1 MNFVVIVV
9 ILFLLVGFLLALK
22 VTSSTKDDGLSF
34 DSRETLF
41 SPAERSF
48 LGVLEQALNDSYRV
62 FGKVPLGDLV
72 KPARGLSNSKRVG
85 ALNKV
90 NQKHVDFVVCTVTD
104 LAVVGV
110 VELDDQ
116 SHGREDRKKNDVFVG
131 RALSGAGI
139 PIARFSAKKG
149 YQIQEVRATLV
160 EALKLAVN
168 VPAPT
173 QPNAQEPPIP
183 LQAVTEPE
191 PEPTPI
197 VAQPDA
203 TETKPVC
210 ERCGAAMVKRQA
222 KNGPHAGKFFWAC
235 STFPKCRQVVAI
247 PEVVVKSLSSVP
259 EPNGDTY

>member
-9 ILFLLVGFLLALK
+9 ILFLLVGLLLAALK
-22 VTSSTKDDGLSF
+22 VKSATKDDGLSF
-34 DSRETLF
+34 DSLKTLF
-41 SPAERSF
+41 TPAERSF

-62 FGKVPLGDLV
+62 FGKVRLGDLV
-72 KPARGLSNSKRVG
+72 KPAKGLSNSKRVG

-90 NQKHVDFVVCTVTD
+90 NQKHVDFVVCTASD

-139 PIARFSAKKG
+139 PIARFSAKG
-149 YQIQEVRATLV
+149 YQIHEVRAKLV
-160 EALKLAVN
+160 ETFKLAVN

-203 TETKPVC
+203 TDTMPVC

-247 PEVVVKSLSSVP
+247 TEV
-259 EPNGDTY
+259 